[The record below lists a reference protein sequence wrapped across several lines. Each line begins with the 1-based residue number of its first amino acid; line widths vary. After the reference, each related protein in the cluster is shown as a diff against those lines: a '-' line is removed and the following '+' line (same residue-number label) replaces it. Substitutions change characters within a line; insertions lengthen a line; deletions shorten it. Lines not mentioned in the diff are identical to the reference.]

1 MASTLSHAREE
12 KEQEQEQGM
21 RPSGVML
28 QPLPG
33 TLTKSE
39 RDVQEMKGRQSLRR
53 IRGIKSRSSRE
64 SLQQC
69 RCVP

>member
-12 KEQEQEQGM
+12 KEQEQGM
-21 RPSGVML
+21 RPSGVTL
-28 QPLPG
+28 QHLPG
-33 TLTKSE
+33 TPTKSE

-53 IRGIKSRSSRE
+53 IRERESRSSRE